1 MKVGISLLSSE
12 RLLIG
17 LQVKKSIEPTPSETE
32 MAFQPI
38 VIITIGFVFGYIDI
52 IFNNGNIINMK
63 DAIDEFDFQHINS
76 MFEEEKQ
83 EKE

>member
-1 MKVGISLLSSE
+1 MKLGISLLSSE

-17 LQVKKSIEPTPSETE
+17 LQVKKSIEPTPSENE

-52 IFNNGNIINMK
+52 IFNNGKVINMK
-63 DAIDEFDFQHINS
+63 DAINEFDFQHIGTIEN
-76 MFEEEKQ
+76 EENEK
-83 EKE
+83 

>member
-1 MKVGISLLSSE
+1 MKVGISLLSSD
-12 RLLIG
+12 RTLLGI
-17 LQVKKSIEPTPSETE
+17 QVKKSIEPTPSETE

-63 DAIDEFDFQHINS
+63 DAIDEFDFQSINS
-76 MFEEEKQ
+76 MFEEPNEEKP
-83 EKE
+83 

>member
-38 VIITIGFVFGYIDI
+38 VIITIGFVFGYIDV
-52 IFNNGNIINMK
+52 IFNNGTAINMK

>member
-17 LQVKKSIEPTPSETE
+17 LQVKKSIEPTPSEKE
-32 MAFQPI
+32 LVFQPI
-38 VIITIGFVFGYIDI
+38 VIITIGFVFGYIDV

-63 DAIDEFDFQHINS
+63 DAIDEFDFQHIGS
-76 MFEEEKQ
+76 IDGEKN
-83 EKE
+83 EDNE